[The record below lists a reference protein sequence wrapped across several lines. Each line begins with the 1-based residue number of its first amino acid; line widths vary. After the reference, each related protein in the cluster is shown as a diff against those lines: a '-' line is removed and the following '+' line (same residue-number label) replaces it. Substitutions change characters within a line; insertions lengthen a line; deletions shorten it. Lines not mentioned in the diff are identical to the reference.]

1 MTPEIRNRARKRLDT
16 KFHQIRPIERFAQPP
31 KGWIRAIRDALGMSL
46 RQLGDRL
53 GMAAQSVNSIEESEA
68 NGTIQLKTLRRVAE
82 ALDCVVVYALV
93 PKNNLTDMVDNRAR
107 EIAMQALAR
116 VSHSMALE
124 DQEVDR
130 DLEARIQRYI
140 ATAITERNLW
150 DSQ

>member
-1 MTPEIRNRARKRLDT
+1 M
-16 KFHQIRPIERFAQPP
+16 QPP

-53 GMAAQSVNSIEESEA
+53 GMAAQSVSNIEESEA
-68 NGTIQLKTLRRVAE
+68 NDAIQLKTLRRLAE

-93 PKNNLTDMVDNRAR
+93 PKSSLTDMVDHRAR
-107 EIAMQALAR
+107 EITLRALGR

-124 DQEVDR
+124 DQKVDR

-140 ATAITERNLW
+140 DSAVANRNLW
-150 DSQ
+150 DS